1 MSVDEAQ
8 PVQSETKSSTKK
20 HTLEDCKAHNK
31 EEDCWL
37 VISGKVY
44 DVTQFLDEHPGGFDI
59 VLAATGKDA
68 TEDFEEIGHSNAA
81 REMLDKY
88 YIGDFEG
95 GKEAANEVNATA
107 NTSVKQAKATKTNS
121 SLQGILPFLPIIFVL
136 IAILAGYQYLGK

>member
-59 VLAATGKDA
+59 VLAATGTADCMPDLQHFA
-68 TEDFEEIGHSNAA
+68 YFSC
-81 REMLDKY
+81 DK
-88 YIGDFEG
+88 
-95 GKEAANEVNATA
+95 
-107 NTSVKQAKATKTNS
+107 
-121 SLQGILPFLPIIFVL
+121 LLL
-136 IAILAGYQYLGK
+136 